1 MYSPTA
7 TLYAYSCPKDMSE
20 AYMKSPHGAINAII
34 IVKMIIGFAIG
45 IIILKNTLLLETPSI
60 LAASSSDLG
69 IVSNNPFAI

>member
-1 MYSPTA
+1 
-7 TLYAYSCPKDMSE
+7 
-20 AYMKSPHGAINAII
+20 MKSPHGAINAII

-69 IVSNNPFAI
+69 IVSKNPFAI